1 MCIPCFFTIST
12 AEVGI
17 VEKWGKFSRL
27 VHPGLNFVVCPME
40 QLVGRMSFRVQ
51 QLDVRVETKTLDNV
65 FVQTVVSVQYQI
77 LREKTYDAFY
87 ALTNPAQ
94 QITAHVYDVMRSQLP
109 SLELDAVFEAKEEL
123 ALAVKNALSETMSN
137 YGYQILQ
144 ALITDIDPDQRVKNA
159 MNEINSSKRLK
170 FAVAERSEGDKILKV
185 KSAEAEA
192 EAKYLSGVGVAKQRK
207 AIVDGLKSSIVD
219 FEECVQGSSTKEIM
233 SLLLLTQ
240 YFDMV
245 RDVGSASHC
254 RTTFVP
260 TSKTLGD
267 DMRSALIQASATE
280 SKSK

>member
-1 MCIPCFFTIST
+1 MCCITTFTYPT
-12 AEVGI
+12 
-17 VEKWGKFSRL
+17 
-27 VHPGLNFVVCPME
+27 
-40 QLVGRMSFRVQ
+40 
-51 QLDVRVETKTLDNV
+51 TL
-65 FVQTVVSVQYQI
+65 
-77 LREKTYDAFY
+77 YDS
-87 ALTNPAQ
+87 PAQ
-94 QITAHVYDVMRSQLP
+94 QITAHVYDVMRAQLP
-109 SLELDAVFEAKEEL
+109 TLELDAVFEAKEEL

-170 FAVAERSEGDKILKV
+170 YAVAERAEGDKILQV

-219 FEECVQGSSTKEIM
+219 FEDSVEGSSTKEIM

-245 RDVGSASHC
+245 REVGSASHC

-260 TSKTLGD
+260 SSKNLGD
-267 DMRSALIQASATE
+267 DMRNALIQASAAEGKT
-280 SKSK
+280 K